1 MIISELKKGILV
13 FIWNQFVL
21 LLLCELIRIPILW
34 ICHSLSAGKL
44 VTSTKPIWRKQS
56 PRLDILK
63 VAHPCPPFAHHFP
76 TTQDPKRWTKSD
88 IQSCQIRF
96 HLLCK
101 LHLKAQTEKLRG
113 VVDLQVLCIQSLKP
127 QLDRPNFMPVKYLNY
142 NWIHLFID
150 INYLKIC
157 VANCLTLTMRS
168 TNGFHLFL
176 FCGWSWRNHF
186 VLITSVGQPNF
197 MDASQIFEIHQD
209 QLNFWT

>member
-113 VVDLQVLCIQSLKP
+113 VVDLQVLCIPKFETTAGSAKFYACQISKL
-127 QLDRPNFMPVKYLNY
+127 QLDPSFYWYQLFENLCCQLFNFNY
-142 NWIHLFID
+142 EVN
-150 INYLKIC
+150 
-157 VANCLTLTMRS
+157 
-168 TNGFHLFL
+168 
-176 FCGWSWRNHF
+176 
-186 VLITSVGQPNF
+186 
-197 MDASQIFEIHQD
+197 
-209 QLNFWT
+209 